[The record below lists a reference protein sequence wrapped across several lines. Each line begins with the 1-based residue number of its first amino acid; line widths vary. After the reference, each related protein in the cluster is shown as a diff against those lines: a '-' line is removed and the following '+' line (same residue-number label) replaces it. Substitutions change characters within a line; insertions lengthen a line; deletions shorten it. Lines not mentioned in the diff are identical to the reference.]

1 MAARIE
7 AVISRQM
14 RQSQARARVK
24 KWDVPSLV
32 EIMAG
37 SPQSPSI
44 YALKGEAMCVEFS
57 LTAQVVVRRYSHIV
71 TADVRLVLLDEI

>member
-7 AVISRQM
+7 AEISRQV

-32 EIMAG
+32 EIMTD

-44 YALKGEAMCVEFS
+44 MLSRARPCASSF
-57 LTAQVVVRRYSHIV
+57 H
-71 TADVRLVLLDEI
+71 